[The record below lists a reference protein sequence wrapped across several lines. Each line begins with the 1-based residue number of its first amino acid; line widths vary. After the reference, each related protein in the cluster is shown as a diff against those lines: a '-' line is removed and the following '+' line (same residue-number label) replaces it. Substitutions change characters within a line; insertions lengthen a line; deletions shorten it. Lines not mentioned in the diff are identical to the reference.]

1 MSPSLHRT
9 ALPVAAALF
18 IAATFAAPSRAQEKQ
33 RAGEKDAATEKA
45 TGDTRVNDAIDKG
58 IAFLLAE
65 IEKEQAFKWDDA
77 KRSVGQVAL
86 ETYALIVAGV
96 DVEHPLIKKNFDY
109 LSSRALQTG
118 YTYTL
123 ACYAFALD
131 AAIAQ
136 KESDV
141 ALSNP
146 DVAAGKFRDNPNI
159 GREYREPLTTT
170 IHRLTALQKSQ
181 GGWHYDANGNDWDN
195 SNTQFAVLALGVGAK
210 RNIPIDPVVWE
221 KIVDHFI
228 REQDQKKG
236 AEVAERLTMMSEDE
250 TAERRHR
257 GRKPKEKVEV
267 EVVPDPK
274 AAKDKSEKGEKKGKE
289 KAEPRTVATP
299 SKTKVG
305 PKALVPEVG
314 TEHIPV
320 YSREWK
326 YGKDRVTIPWNMTC
340 AGLSSLLLARE
351 SLKGRLA
358 PDKLEAL
365 NASIRDGFGWIM
377 THWTASPDLYGM
389 YSIEKV
395 ADLGGVKK
403 FGSHDW
409 YEEIS
414 NSILGRQGG
423 NGGWPGGDGHGNVR
437 TNTSFALLVLNRAS
451 QLILMTFMS
460 QNPMSR
466 IMVSGRRS
474 NLQDASDRSWVYVP
488 ELDTTI
494 HYPTLLRSIRLRAHP
509 KLVGFLDSIVKYYP
523 DEWKGELI
531 PDMAKVRDDI
541 RDPGAKKQIEGYLSQ
556 ITGHKYDKWED
567 YLKWHR
573 RWERI
578 VYIGSKQKKDRIPD
592 LLKYYENTKKS
603 YALKKTII
611 WAILQCKAREAIP
624 LFLADMQGNDPKMR
638 EEAYRAFRSFFVEY
652 PPRFE
657 SNASQNLRDQQIA
670 AIREWYKEQEKK
682 HEESKA
688 VSTGG

>member
-1 MSPSLHRT
+1 MSRSLHRT
-9 ALPVAAALF
+9 ALPVAVALF
-18 IAATFAAPSRAQEKQ
+18 VGGTYPAPSRAEEKA
-33 RAGEKDAATEKA
+33 RAEEKPAATEKT
-45 TGDTRVNDAIDKG
+45 TGDNRVNDAVDKG
-58 IAFLLAE
+58 IAYLLAE
-65 IEKEQAFKWDDA
+65 IEKEQAFKWEDP

-109 LSSRALQTG
+109 LASRALGTG

-146 DVAAGKFRDNPNI
+146 DVAAAKFRDNPNI
-159 GREYREPLTTT
+159 GPEYRGPLATT
-170 IHRLTALQKSQ
+170 INRLTGLQKGHGAWSY
-181 GGWHYDANGNDWDN
+181 GADGNDWDN
-195 SNTQFAVLALGVGAK
+195 SNTQFAVLGLGVGAK

-221 KIVDHFI
+221 KIIDHFI
-228 REQDQKKG
+228 REQDQKKA
-236 AEVAERLTMMSEDE
+236 AEVKERLTMMSEEE
-250 TAERRHR
+250 TADRRHR
-257 GRKPKEKVEV
+257 GRKPKEKVEI
-267 EVVPDPK
+267 EVAPDPK
-274 AAKDKSEKGEKKGKE
+274 AEKEKSEKGEKKGKD
-289 KAEPRTVATP
+289 KAEPKTIVTP

-314 TEHIPV
+314 TEHVPV

-326 YGKDRVTIPWNMTC
+326 YGKDRVTVPWNMTC

-358 PDKLEAL
+358 PDKLETL
-365 NASIRDGFGWIM
+365 NAAIRDGFGWIM
-377 THWTASPDLYGM
+377 TNWTASPDLYGM

-414 NSILGRQGG
+414 NSILGRQGPD
-423 NGGWPGGDGHGNVR
+423 GGWHGADHGNDR
-437 TNTSFALLVLNRAS
+437 TCTSFALLVLNRAS

-474 NLQDASDRSWVYVP
+474 NLQDSSDRSWVYVP

-509 KLVGFLDSIVKYYP
+509 KLIGFLDSIVKYYP

-531 PDMAKVRDDI
+531 PEMAKVRDEI
-541 RDPGAKKQIEGYLSQ
+541 RDKDARKQIETYLSQ

-578 VYIGSKQKKDRIPD
+578 VFIGSKQKKDRIPD

-603 YALKKTII
+603 FALKKTVI

-624 LFLADMQGNDPKMR
+624 LFLADMQGNDPKIR

-657 SNASQNLRDQQIA
+657 ANASQGLREQQIA
-670 AIREWYKEQEKK
+670 AINEWYKEQEKK
-682 HEESKA
+682 LEEAKTVQA
-688 VSTGG
+688 GE